1 MSIVS
6 FIISIILISGAILLY
21 LLPKTKNLNKRIEGL
36 EKEVDIQSNTL
47 NFEKTQSAESLNR
60 LHSITI
66 IIMEIIQEISS
77 ALSKETEDLEKEVL
91 SVIFEKTKS
100 LLKVKKGVL
109 LKVNPKDNCFIPLF
123 TFGFQEKDLENFHL
137 PAEEKSSLAGWS
149 ALTGRI
155 ISIYD
160 VQRDPAIRHL
170 LDKDSLHC
178 HYFLPLKVD
187 KQVMALICLGQI
199 EEALPPLLADR
210 LFSILSNIGAVAL
223 RDAILTQQLR
233 QQSIR
238 DGLTGL
244 YNHSYFQKW
253 LQDTL
258 INSLQNR
265 NSVILAMLDLD
276 DFKKINDTHGHPVG
290 DIALKRVAHLLQNL
304 FTSGYICARY
314 GGEEFILGF
323 VGKDFDEVLQAA
335 EKLRQNIAQ
344 EKVNIA
350 GHAFQFTAS
359 IGLADARLKNGSH
372 LNRQELIERVDK
384 ALYKAKFSGKN
395 KVVMAEA

>member
-1 MSIVS
+1 MSMS
-6 FIISIILISGAILLY
+6 TFIISIIVISSAILLY
-21 LLPKTKNLNKRIEGL
+21 LLPKIKNLNKRIKSL
-36 EKEVDIQSNTL
+36 EKEVEVQGNTS
-47 NFEKTQSAESLNR
+47 NFEKTQGAESLNR

-77 ALSKETEDLEKEVL
+77 ALAKETEALEEEVL

-100 LLKVKKGVL
+100 LLKVKKAVL
-109 LKVNPKDNCFIPLF
+109 LKINPKDNCLIPIF
-123 TFGFQEKDLENFHL
+123 SFGFPEKDLENLHL
-137 PAEEKSSLAGWS
+137 SAEENSSLAGWS

-160 VQRDPAIRHL
+160 AQQDPALRHL

-199 EEALPPLLADR
+199 EEELPPLLANR

-253 LQDTL
+253 LEDTL
-258 INSLQNR
+258 KSSLQNN

-276 DFKKINDTHGHPVG
+276 DFKKINDTHGHPIG
-290 DIALKRVAHLLQNL
+290 DIALKRVASLLQNL
-304 FTSGYICARY
+304 YPSGYICARH

-344 EKVNIA
+344 EKVNIT
-350 GHAFQFTAS
+350 GHVFQFTAS
-359 IGLADARLKNGSH
+359 IGVADARPKNGSH
-372 LNRQELIERVDK
+372 LNRQELIERADK
-384 ALYKAKFSGKN
+384 ALYKAKFTGKN

>member
-1 MSIVS
+1 MLVLI
-6 FIISIILISGAILLY
+6 FIISIIVISSAILLY
-21 LLPKTKNLNKRIEGL
+21 LLPKIKNLNKRIKSL
-36 EKEVDIQSNTL
+36 EEEVKIQGNTS
-47 NFEKTQSAESLNR
+47 NFEKTQSTESLNH

-77 ALSKETEDLEKEVL
+77 ALAKETEALEEEVL

-109 LKVNPKDNCFIPLF
+109 LKVNPKDNQLIPLF
-123 TFGFQEKDLENFHL
+123 SFGYPEKDLENLHL
-137 PAEEKSSLAGWS
+137 SAEENSGLVGWS
-149 ALTGRI
+149 ATTGRI

-160 VQRDPAIRHL
+160 AERDPAIRHL
-170 LDKDSLHC
+170 LDKDPLHC
-178 HYFLPLKVD
+178 HYVLPIKVD
-187 KQVMALICLGQI
+187 SQIKALISLGQI
-199 EEALPPLLADR
+199 GETLPPLLTNR
-210 LFSILSNIGAVAL
+210 LFSILSSISSVAL
-223 RDAILTQQLR
+223 RDAMLTQQLR

-253 LQDTL
+253 LQETL
-258 INSLQNR
+258 INSLQNK

-304 FTSGYICARY
+304 YTSGYICARY

-323 VGKDFDEVLQAA
+323 VGKDFDEALQTV

-344 EKVNIA
+344 EKVNIP

-359 IGLADARLKNGSH
+359 IGVAQAKLKNGSY
-372 LNRQELIERVDK
+372 LNRQELIERADK
-384 ALYKAKFSGKN
+384 ALYKAKFTGKN
-395 KVVMAEA
+395 KVVSAEV